1 MPDRETPE
9 LLVGACDR
17 CGGSAKFYRQEV
29 EYRCMMCAR
38 KVLPVEFNME
48 LLNAESAPAAA

>member
-1 MPDRETPE
+1 MLNREAPE
-9 LLVGACDR
+9 LLVGACAR
-17 CGGSAKFYRQEV
+17 CGGSAKFYRLEG

-38 KVLPVEFNME
+38 TVLPVVFNME